1 MQEVKDS
8 KVSDKNI
15 TWNQL
20 TTVIGIQPKETLSLH
35 SQEGRESQI
44 IQEDPISDPDVYLAD
59 TNHIVPEEPCPGQEN
74 KKKKTTKKKTYLDVV
89 WIQRSIGS
97 SLKSKPDSRIHWRK
111 HQLLPEKPRRD
122 GSAAAQSFPRGS
134 SGEAPTCQCRRCET
148 QFQSLG
154 QEDPLEEEMTT
165 HFSIL
170 AWRIPWTEEPG
181 GLQSMGSQRVGH
193 DWATELNWTEL
204 NLIDL
209 YNSDECISLY
219 VKYNSIGI
227 IKK

>member
-74 KKKKTTKKKTYLDVV
+74 KKKKTTKKKNLSGCSLDTEE
-89 WIQRSIGS
+89 
-97 SLKSKPDSRIHWRK
+97 HWLITEEQAR
-111 HQLLPEKPRRD
+111 L
-122 GSAAAQSFPRGS
+122 S
-134 SGEAPTCQCRRCET
+134 
-148 QFQSLG
+148 
-154 QEDPLEEEMTT
+154 DPLEETPTT
-165 HFSIL
+165 ARETKTRWKRCCS
-170 AWRIPWTEEPG
+170 
-181 GLQSMGSQRVGH
+181 
-193 DWATELNWTEL
+193 ELPTWL
-204 NLIDL
+204 
-209 YNSDECISLY
+209 
-219 VKYNSIGI
+219 
-227 IKK
+227 